1 VFLYQLSNKRFPHRL
16 IFQKTMQQNHS
27 RSFSLV
33 GVTDFG
39 VFVVSGFH
47 EGKGKV

>member
-1 VFLYQLSNKRFPHRL
+1 
-16 IFQKTMQQNHS
+16 MQQNHC

-39 VFVVSGFH
+39 VFEVRGFH
-47 EGKGKV
+47 DGKNMFLATISRINFKLY